1 MVGCLLCGWEVAL
14 GRLHE
19 HAGSGGQAAQVLGR
33 PAGGLRGAGQS
44 QGEEIV
50 PPDAATGPLQLHH

>member
-1 MVGCLLCGWEVAL
+1 MCGWEVGL

-33 PAGGLRGAGQS
+33 PPGGRRVAGQS

-50 PPDAATGPLQLHH
+50 PPDAETGSLQLHH